1 MTYTNSADYEKD
13 RAEALKTLE
22 AQKVT
27 FSFLDKIIPNDGKP
41 TRITNL
47 FYDLLQYSKFKDDP
61 NTNIQNSFENSD
73 FLQIL
78 RFLQKNINHEKFNY
92 IITIQEKNNP
102 ANADSIINGSHAIM
116 DVLLIAT
123 IQFIAKETNI
133 DINDFMKNIT
143 KLIEIYNLINFK
155 IKKSCGEKND

>member
-47 FYDLLQYSKFKDDP
+47 FYDLLQYSKF
-61 NTNIQNSFENSD
+61 I
-73 FLQIL
+73 
-78 RFLQKNINHEKFNY
+78 
-92 IITIQEKNNP
+92 
-102 ANADSIINGSHAIM
+102 
-116 DVLLIAT
+116 
-123 IQFIAKETNI
+123 
-133 DINDFMKNIT
+133 
-143 KLIEIYNLINFK
+143 
-155 IKKSCGEKND
+155 